1 MTELGAGRGPTDPV
15 TTALNMRDPVV
26 YLVQGWTMPMD
37 YLPTVLGIYAML
49 LPVRLLPR
57 LQTSA
62 EPDPI
67 LFWSQAGVTVLL
79 ESLATVALVAILP
92 RMYNGEA
99 VSVKDALRRGF
110 TLWGPYLLVWIRWA
124 CLVLV
129 GLFLFVAPGI
139 YLLVSFSLFS
149 YAVVL
154 EGHPR
159 PLQRSWLLV
168 EGYRF
173 RILFLGAVFFV
184 YPLAE
189 VMCLV
194 ILEQIGQTYMLIP
207 FAFFDL
213 LYLSLMTIVLYL
225 VYVDLTTGEGPAPG
239 TAASLV
245 DAKPDP
251 GESA

>member
-1 MTELGAGRGPTDPV
+1 MTESESGPGPTGPA
-15 TTALNMRDPVV
+15 TTAGGMRDPVV
-26 YLVQGWTMPMD
+26 YLAQGWTMLMD

-57 LQTSA
+57 LQTTEEPGSSA
-62 EPDPI
+62 F
-67 LFWSQAGVTVLL
+67 LSQAGVTVLL
-79 ESLATVALVAILP
+79 ESLATVSLITILP
-92 RMYNGEA
+92 RMYHGEA
-99 VSVKDALRRGF
+99 VSAKDALRRGF
-110 TLWGPYLLVWIRWA
+110 TLWGSYLLVWIRWA

-129 GLFLFVAPGI
+129 GLLLFIAPGV

-168 EGYRF
+168 EGSRV

-189 VMCLV
+189 GMCHV
-194 ILEQIGQTYMLIP
+194 ILEQIGGTYMLIP

-213 LYLSLMTIVLYL
+213 LYLSLITIVLYL
-225 VYVDLTTGEGPAPG
+225 VYLDLTAGEEPAHE
-239 TAASLV
+239 TVAAPV
-245 DAKPDP
+245 DAEADD